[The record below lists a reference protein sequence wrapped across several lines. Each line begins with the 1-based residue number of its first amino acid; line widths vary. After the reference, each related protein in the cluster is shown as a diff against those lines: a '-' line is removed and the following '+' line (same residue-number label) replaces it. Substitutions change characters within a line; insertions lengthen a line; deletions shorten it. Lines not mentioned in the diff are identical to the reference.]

1 MQTGSKILP
10 AGIRTGAPPLL
21 SKFDIDAARL
31 ISRMTVTPSYELSKL
46 INKTFIDLKSAGIY
60 SSLVQFTKANIHN
73 ETDAK
78 LNWVSTLFPITTVGS
93 PTFTA
98 KSGWKTTTSKYLK
111 AGFIPSTQIKL
122 GIIGEQDCGF
132 LIDKTGSTG
141 ELQIYKIHG
150 CFKYEDNTLRF
161 QFNNYTVTN
170 KKCNGYLN
178 CSTNGT
184 INKDLD
190 VASVNGIF
198 YLERIGG
205 KIKGYYEKIEV
216 SDYDVITSSA
226 LVDQELYYGALHT
239 EPINGVGWYSNEYI
253 RTIVLCRYLGPTKQ
267 ALLYDIIK
275 YFNDN
280 VGNTF

>member
-10 AGIRTGAPPLL
+10 AGIRTGASPLL

-78 LNWVSTLFPITTVGS
+78 LNWVSTLFPITLVGS

-98 KSGWKTTTSKYLK
+98 KTGWKATTSKYLK
-111 AGFIPSTQIKL
+111 SGFVPSTQISS
-122 GIIGEQDCGF
+122 GRIGEDDVGF

-141 ELQIYKIHG
+141 DLGTYKING
-150 CFKYEDNTLRF
+150 CFKLNNQLLRF
-161 QFNNYTVTN
+161 QFINYSNNL
-170 KKCNGYLN
+170 KKCFGYLN
-178 CSTNGT
+178 SGYEDPVNV
-184 INKDLD
+184 NND
-190 VASVNGIF
+190 VASANGIF
-198 YLERIGG
+198 YIERIR
-205 KIKGYYEKIEV
+205 KNIKGYYEKIET
-216 SDYDVITSSA
+216 SDYTVQTSSA
-226 LVDQELYYGALHT
+226 LVDQELYFGALLH
-239 EPINGVGWYSNEYI
+239 EFGASQEYSNEYI

-280 VGNTF
+280 VASTF